1 MAGCHLRYIPQ
12 YITMLSIST
21 AGLRVLCLLTALA
34 ILPHRSFAQEARPV
48 VVFAAASLQT
58 ALNAIATEWR
68 KETGK
73 RVTFSF
79 AGSPA
84 LARQI
89 EQGAP
94 ADVFAS
100 ADAEWMDWAQ
110 ERKLIRAETRREFLG
125 NALVLVAAR
134 GDAIDLKIATGFA
147 LESALRDSRLAMG
160 DPQSVPV
167 GRYAR
172 AALQSLGVWKQVS
185 ARIAGVDNT
194 RAALALVARG
204 EARLGIVYRT
214 DALAELR
221 VRIVDTF
228 PATSHPPIV
237 YPFALT
243 APSTNPDA
251 AGFLE
256 FLRTPAATRIFEAEG
271 FGVKH

>member
-1 MAGCHLRYIPQ
+1 MPQTSSVVLRI
-12 YITMLSIST
+12 
-21 AGLRVLCLLTALA
+21 LCFVTALA
-34 ILPHRSFAQEARPV
+34 LLPHPSRAQEARPLM
-48 VVFAAASLQT
+48 VFAAASLQT
-58 ALNAIATEWR
+58 ALNAVAAEWR

-73 RVTFSF
+73 RATFAF

-94 ADVFAS
+94 ADIFAS

-125 NALVLVAAR
+125 NALVLIAAR
-134 GDAIDLKIATGFA
+134 GDAIDLKIGPGLA
-147 LESALRDSRLAMG
+147 LGSALAGSRLAMG

-172 AALQSLGVWKQVS
+172 SALQSLGAWEQVS

-228 PATSHPPIV
+228 PAASHRPIV

-243 APSTNPDA
+243 AGASHPDA
-251 AGFLE
+251 TDFLD
-256 FLRTPAATRIFEAEG
+256 FLGSAAAIRVFLSEG
-271 FGVKH
+271 FDARR

>member
-1 MAGCHLRYIPQ
+1 
-12 YITMLSIST
+12 MLSIST
-21 AGLRVLCLLTALA
+21 AGLRVSCLLTALA
-34 ILPHRSFAQEARPV
+34 ILPHRSDAQEARPV
-48 VVFAAASLQT
+48 MVFAAASLQT
-58 ALNAIATEWR
+58 GLSAIAAEWR

-94 ADVFAS
+94 ADVFAT

-110 ERKLIRAETRREFLG
+110 ARKLIRAETRRAFLG
-125 NALVLVAAR
+125 NVLVLIAAR
-134 GDAIDLKIATGFA
+134 GDAIDLKVMPGLA
-147 LESALRDSRLAMG
+147 LGNVLAGSRLAMG

-167 GRYAR
+167 GRYGR
-172 AALQSLGVWKQVS
+172 AALQSLGVWEQVS
-185 ARIAGVDNT
+185 ARIAGVDNA

-214 DALAELR
+214 DAIAEPR

-228 PATSHPPIV
+228 PAASHPPIV

-243 APSTNPDA
+243 ALSTNPDA

-256 FLRTPAATRIFEAEG
+256 FLRTPAATRVFEAEG